1 MVDSDLE
8 NDLFGDSESEEEKF
22 ELPPYYGTPEFEDFC
37 LNEGIQVDK
46 DLGFIQL
53 QTFKPY
59 YFNGQIVRGYA
70 VITAFNKIKAKDIYL
85 RVIGHEAAGEKTG

>member
-46 DLGFIQL
+46 DLGFI
-53 QTFKPY
+53 
-59 YFNGQIVRGYA
+59 
-70 VITAFNKIKAKDIYL
+70 
-85 RVIGHEAAGEKTG
+85 